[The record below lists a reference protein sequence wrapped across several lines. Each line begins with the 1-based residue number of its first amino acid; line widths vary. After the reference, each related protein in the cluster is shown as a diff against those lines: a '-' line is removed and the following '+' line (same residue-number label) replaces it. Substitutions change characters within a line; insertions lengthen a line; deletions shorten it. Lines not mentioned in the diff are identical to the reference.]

1 MTLRLVYR
9 VPALLVGAAFLVLA
23 AAPASAYSVIC
34 KRGKYDVDSR
44 SEQQLKIAFGSSYC
58 TFRRF
63 NYRSDAE
70 SFARKNNMQ
79 PGKSC
84 SCR

>member
-1 MTLRLVYR
+1 MSLQLRIHL
-9 VPALLVGAAFLVLA
+9 PALFAGAAIAVLA
-23 AAPASAYSVIC
+23 AVPASAYSVIC

-70 SFARKNNMQ
+70 SFAKKNNMQ

>member
-1 MTLRLVYR
+1 MSIRSKIRARAALVS
-9 VPALLVGAAFLVLA
+9 ALAMLA
-23 AAPASAYSVIC
+23 ATPAFAYSVIC
-34 KRGKYDVDSR
+34 KHGKYDIDSR
-44 SEQQLKIAFGSSYC
+44 DERQLKIAFGSSYC
-58 TFRRF
+58 TFRTF

-70 SFARKNNMQ
+70 NFAKKNNMQ